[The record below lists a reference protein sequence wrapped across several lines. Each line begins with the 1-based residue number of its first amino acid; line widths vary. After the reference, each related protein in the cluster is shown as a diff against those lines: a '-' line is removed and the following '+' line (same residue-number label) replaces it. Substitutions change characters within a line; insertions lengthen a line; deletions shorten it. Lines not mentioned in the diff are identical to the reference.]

1 MTRFLLPL
9 IALAVHACASEDYD
23 QVYAVSDT
31 APSLSAESI
40 ADMDHMGPTLIDG
53 GLNVAV
59 YSENAERIEL
69 LLFDDPEADLPTRR
83 IPMVRQG
90 DVWNIFVDGIGIGQH
105 YGFIAW
111 GPNWPYDEDWIVG
124 STTGFKSDVD
134 LNGNRFN
141 PNKLLTD
148 PWSLAF
154 HRDHDWFKGST
165 ASGPQ
170 RAQSTWAASSKS
182 VVVDSTYTW
191 SEAETEWR
199 EGRAN
204 NTLDNHDWT
213 DLVMYEVHPK
223 GFTQNPASGVEHPG
237 TYRGIGEMAPY
248 LADLGINA
256 VELMPIHEKPL
267 DGGYW
272 GYNNL
277 SFFAPEHSFS
287 AHFQATGRVDGVID
301 EFKWMVDQLHQNDIE
316 VIVDVVF
323 NHTGEGGLWRERLF
337 FETFEDATSVNFDPK
352 EVAGLYNFRGLDN
365 AAWYALSPDGQ
376 TYWNNTGV
384 GNQLRPNHRPGRRI
398 IMDALHFMVEELHVD
413 GFRFD
418 LAGILGEKDLD
429 YNTPIPVSGTIVQEI
444 ADDPVMQEHNVRL
457 ISEPWTASGTGPGIG
472 GFPMS
477 SNLEDFGWGEWN
489 AHFRDWW
496 RAFINHCN
504 WSEYGMECH
513 GGETLDSPAFVLNST
528 EGVDGGAVLLGSESV
543 YGDEGRHP
551 YHSVNFITVHD
562 GFTLYDL
569 VSYDDKQNECGLLNP
584 KCCDDPLSVWCDT
597 ESGEEHNRSYNW
609 GSEPMK
615 RAQMRNFFTAM
626 FISRGTPLIL
636 GGDEWMRTQ
645 FGNNNAYS
653 TWSDNEWNWLRW
665 GEWQNVT
672 ATQRYRMYNFVQELI
687 RFRSS
692 QKERLNPPSHSAT
705 PPAFKD
711 ANNGELSG
719 AQWGSQRH
727 MMLHHYAEA
736 DTGELVILIN
746 MEAGPVDF
754 TLPTGRSWHRVVDT
768 QAWFDQPTDGSEPD
782 GFLSEDQTRDPY
794 RSWNITVDD
803 AALIE
808 NATYTASPF
817 SMVILEER

>member
-1 MTRFLLPL
+1 M
-9 IALAVHACASEDYD
+9 
-23 QVYAVSDT
+23 
-31 APSLSAESI
+31 
-40 ADMDHMGPTLIDG
+40 
-53 GLNVAV
+53 
-59 YSENAERIEL
+59 
-69 LLFDDPEADLPTRR
+69 
-83 IPMVRQG
+83 
-90 DVWNIFVDGIGIGQH
+90 
-105 YGFIAW
+105 
-111 GPNWPYDEDWIVG
+111 G

-287 AHFQATGRVDGVID
+287 APFQATGRVDGVID

-418 LAGILGEKDLD
+418 LAGSSEKDLD
-429 YNTPIPVSGTIVQEI
+429 YNTPIPVSGTIVEI
-444 ADDPVMQEHNVRL
+444 ADD
-457 ISEPWTASGTGPGIG
+457 
-472 GFPMS
+472 
-477 SNLEDFGWGEWN
+477 
-489 AHFRDWW
+489 RD
-496 RAFINHCN
+496 A
-504 WSEYGMECH
+504 G
-513 GGETLDSPAFVLNST
+513 
-528 EGVDGGAVLLGSESV
+528 
-543 YGDEGRHP
+543 
-551 YHSVNFITVHD
+551 
-562 GFTLYDL
+562 
-569 VSYDDKQNECGLLNP
+569 
-584 KCCDDPLSVWCDT
+584 
-597 ESGEEHNRSYNW
+597 
-609 GSEPMK
+609 
-615 RAQMRNFFTAM
+615 
-626 FISRGTPLIL
+626 
-636 GGDEWMRTQ
+636 
-645 FGNNNAYS
+645 
-653 TWSDNEWNWLRW
+653 
-665 GEWQNVT
+665 
-672 ATQRYRMYNFVQELI
+672 TQRALSQALDRQRDGTRHRRLPHEL
-687 RFRSS
+687 
-692 QKERLNPPSHSAT
+692 QPGRLRLGRVECPLPRLVASIHQS
-705 PPAFKD
+705 
-711 ANNGELSG
+711 L
-719 AQWGSQRH
+719 QLVRVRH
-727 MMLHHYAEA
+727 GVPRRGDPRQPGLRAEQHR
-736 DTGELVILIN
+736 
-746 MEAGPVDF
+746 
-754 TLPTGRSWHRVVDT
+754 GR
-768 QAWFDQPTDGSEPD
+768 
-782 GFLSEDQTRDPY
+782 
-794 RSWNITVDD
+794 
-803 AALIE
+803 
-808 NATYTASPF
+808 
-817 SMVILEER
+817 

>member
-1 MTRFLLPL
+1 MNRWLLPL
-9 IALAVHACASEDYD
+9 VALAAQACANEDYD
-23 QVYAVSDT
+23 QVYAISDT
-31 APSLSAESI
+31 APSLSAEAI
-40 ADMDHMGPTLIDG
+40 ADMHHMGPTLIDG

-59 YSENAERIEL
+59 YSENAERLEL

-124 STTGFKSDVD
+124 STTGFRSDVD
-134 LNGNRFN
+134 LDGNRFN

-182 VVVDSTYTW
+182 VVVESNYTW
-191 SEAETEWR
+191 SEAETAWR
-199 EGRAN
+199 KGRAN

-223 GFTQNPASGVEHPG
+223 GFTQNPASGVDHPG

-337 FETFEDATSVNFDPK
+337 FETFEDAVSVNFDPK

-504 WSEYGMECH
+504 WSDYGMECH

-653 TWSDNEWNWLRW
+653 TWADNEWNWLRW

-692 QKERLNPPSHSAT
+692 QKERLNPASHSAT

-719 AQWGSQRH
+719 EQWGSQRH

-746 MEAGPVDF
+746 MEPGPVDF

-768 QAWFDQPTDGSEPD
+768 QAWFDQPTDSSEPD
-782 GFLSEDQTRDPY
+782 GFLSEDRTRDPY

-803 AALIE
+803 ADLIE
-808 NATYTASPF
+808 SATYTASPF

>member
-1 MTRFLLPL
+1 MNRSILPL
-9 IALAVHACASEDYD
+9 FFLVASSCATEDYD
-23 QVYAVSDT
+23 QVYALSDT
-31 APSLSAESI
+31 APSLSVEAI
-40 ADMDHMGPTLIDG
+40 ADMQHMGPTLIDG

-124 STTGFKSDVD
+124 STTGFRSDVD
-134 LNGNRFN
+134 LEGNRFN

-182 VVVDSTYTW
+182 VVINSTYTW
-191 SEAETEWR
+191 SDEETVWR

-204 NTLDNHDWT
+204 NTLENHDWT

-223 GFTQNPASGVEHPG
+223 GFTQNRASGVEHPG

-272 GYNNL
+272 GHNNL

-287 AHFQATGRVDGVID
+287 AHYQATGRVDGVID

-418 LAGILGEKDLD
+418 LAGILGETSPRD
-429 YNTPIPVSGTIVQEI
+429 S
-444 ADDPVMQEHNVRL
+444 
-457 ISEPWTASGTGPGIG
+457 
-472 GFPMS
+472 
-477 SNLEDFGWGEWN
+477 
-489 AHFRDWW
+489 AHFV
-496 RAFINHCN
+496 C
-504 WSEYGMECH
+504 
-513 GGETLDSPAFVLNST
+513 VLSK
-528 EGVDGGAVLLGSESV
+528 GS
-543 YGDEGRHP
+543 
-551 YHSVNFITVHD
+551 
-562 GFTLYDL
+562 
-569 VSYDDKQNECGLLNP
+569 NP
-584 KCCDDPLSVWCDT
+584 
-597 ESGEEHNRSYNW
+597 
-609 GSEPMK
+609 
-615 RAQMRNFFTAM
+615 
-626 FISRGTPLIL
+626 
-636 GGDEWMRTQ
+636 
-645 FGNNNAYS
+645 
-653 TWSDNEWNWLRW
+653 
-665 GEWQNVT
+665 
-672 ATQRYRMYNFVQELI
+672 
-687 RFRSS
+687 
-692 QKERLNPPSHSAT
+692 
-705 PPAFKD
+705 
-711 ANNGELSG
+711 
-719 AQWGSQRH
+719 
-727 MMLHHYAEA
+727 
-736 DTGELVILIN
+736 
-746 MEAGPVDF
+746 
-754 TLPTGRSWHRVVDT
+754 
-768 QAWFDQPTDGSEPD
+768 
-782 GFLSEDQTRDPY
+782 
-794 RSWNITVDD
+794 
-803 AALIE
+803 
-808 NATYTASPF
+808 ASPRTEICARYIGY
-817 SMVILEER
+817 VETPR

>member
-1 MTRFLLPL
+1 MRCAISALMTTLS
-9 IALAVHACASEDYD
+9 ACAAEDYD
-23 QVYAVSDT
+23 RVYDVADV
-31 APSLSAESI
+31 APSLSTEAI
-40 ADMDHMGPTLIDG
+40 ADLDHMGPTLIDG

-59 YSENAERIEL
+59 YSENAERVEL
-69 LLFDDPEADLPTRR
+69 LLFDDPESDLPIQR

-90 DVWNIFVDGIGIGQH
+90 DVWNIFVDGVGIGQH

-111 GPNWPYDEDWIVG
+111 GPNWPYDEDWVVG
-124 STTGFKSDVD
+124 STTGFRSDVD
-134 LNGNRFN
+134 LDGNRFN

-148 PWSLAF
+148 PWSKAL
-154 HRDHDWFKGST
+154 HRDHDWSKGST

-170 RAQSTWAASSKS
+170 RAQSTWAAASKS
-182 VVVDSTYTW
+182 VVIASEYAW
-191 SEAETEWR
+191 SDAEADWR
-199 EGRAN
+199 AERSA
-204 NTLDNHDWT
+204 NTLSGHDWT

-223 GFTQNPASGVEHPG
+223 GFTQNPASGVDHPG

-277 SFFAPEHSFS
+277 NFFAPEHSFS
-287 AHFQATGRVDGVID
+287 AHAQATGRVDGVID
-301 EFKWMVDQLHQNDIE
+301 EFKWMVDQLHQHGIE
-316 VIVDVVF
+316 VIVDVVY

-337 FETFEDATSVNFDPK
+337 FETFEDATAVNFDPK
-352 EVAGLYNFRGLDN
+352 EVAGLYSFRGLDN
-365 AAWYALSPDGQ
+365 AAWYALSDDGQ

-384 GNQLRPNHRPGRRI
+384 GNQLRPNHRPGQRL
-398 IMDALHFMVEELHVD
+398 IMDSLHYLVEELHVD

-429 YNTPIPVSGTIVQEI
+429 YNAPTSVSATIVQQI
-444 ADDPVMQEHNVRL
+444 ADDPVLQKHNVRL

-477 SNLEDFGWGEWN
+477 TNDSSFGWAEWN

-504 WSEYGMECH
+504 WSDYGMECH
-513 GGETLDSPAFVLNST
+513 GGAALESPAFVLNST
-528 EGVDGGAVLLGSESV
+528 EGVDGGSVLLGSESV

-551 YHSVNFITVHD
+551 YHSINFITVHD

-597 ESGEEHNRSYNW
+597 ESGEEHNRSHNW
-609 GSEPMK
+609 GSEPSK

-653 TWSDNEWNWLRW
+653 TWADNEWNWMRW

-672 ATQRYRMYNFVQELI
+672 ATHRYRMYSFVQDLI
-687 RFRSS
+687 RFRAR
-692 QKERLNPPSHSAT
+692 QKERLNPSRHDAT

-711 ANNGELSG
+711 ATNAELS
-719 AQWGSQRH
+719 ASQWGSQRH
-727 MMLHHYAEA
+727 MMLHHYADAE
-736 DTGELVILIN
+736 TGELAILIN
-746 MEAGPVDF
+746 METSPVTF
-754 TLPTGRSWHRVVDT
+754 TLPEGRNWHRILDT

-782 GFLSEDQTRDPY
+782 GYLSEDPARDPY
-794 RSWNITVDD
+794 LSWNIRLDDPPPVDG
-803 AALIE
+803 
-808 NATYTASPF
+808 ATYTAQPF
-817 SMVILEER
+817 TMVILEEQ